1 VRRIVVGARGH
12 GSRLPRC
19 DMVGSFEQGR
29 VELRPGALPVAADT
43 ALDGALEPD
52 ELLLVR
58 DVLDTQIVDVD
69 RHRVARVAD
78 VLLERDA
85 AGALTVAGVEIGL
98 SGVLRRLGLRR
109 LASRLPRHA
118 IDWQDLH
125 LTSERGHAVQL
136 ATAGAAVHRLDD
148 RDLAELLTRLRA
160 DHAADVMAAVG
171 PDRAAQA
178 VAHTH
183 PTVGRSLLRA
193 LGPDQADRLVRAM
206 PAEIA
211 HRYEKTLH
219 ATPKRRSRR
228 LSGWRLNRPPHHASG
243 PR

>member
-1 VRRIVVGARGH
+1 MLLLTSAVGEAVATSDGVELGRLIDVTVRLDGARPRVRRIVVGARGH
-12 GSRLPRC
+12 GSRLPRW

-69 RHRVARVAD
+69 RHRVARVAE

-118 IDWQDLH
+118 I
-125 LTSERGHAVQL
+125 
-136 ATAGAAVHRLDD
+136 
-148 RDLAELLTRLRA
+148 
-160 DHAADVMAAVG
+160 
-171 PDRAAQA
+171 
-178 VAHTH
+178 
-183 PTVGRSLLRA
+183 
-193 LGPDQADRLVRAM
+193 
-206 PAEIA
+206 
-211 HRYEKTLH
+211 
-219 ATPKRRSRR
+219 
-228 LSGWRLNRPPHHASG
+228 
-243 PR
+243 